1 MNPGPQSHTTP
12 LRSLPITLPGRF
24 YRTYPVEAPLGYAEE
39 TLSLALDR
47 TVFLIVDV
55 YGLGF
60 GDEPASPAV
69 PPIVQKYI
77 REVREVVVDHIVPAK
92 AAAKRLGIPI
102 VYLTNHL
109 SDTLG
114 PHSALREVSLRADD
128 VDLLQVWKEPSDYLA
143 HSKIV
148 APAQGEHLVKKQH
161 YSGFFDTNLDSLL
174 RSLNAYNLVTVGF
187 DSRVCLGST
196 VTDAM
201 YRNYRV
207 VVLRDAT
214 ATAEEVETAEGR
226 WANLLA
232 VRFIETHVGFT
243 CTTDE
248 WLAACAAAS

>member
-1 MNPGPQSHTTP
+1 MSPGSQTGPDPVKTLS
-12 LRSLPITLPGRF
+12 ITLPGRF
-24 YRTYPVEAPLGYAEE
+24 YRTFPVASPLGYAEDE
-39 TLSLALDR
+39 LDLALDR

-60 GDEPASPAV
+60 GDEPLSPAV

-77 REVREVVVDHIVPAK
+77 QDVHDVVVNHIVPAK

-109 SDTLG
+109 FD
-114 PHSALREVSLRADD
+114 ALSPSSELRQVSLRADD
-128 VDLLQVWKEPSDYLA
+128 VDLLEAWKEPSDYLA
-143 HSKIV
+143 HSKII
-148 APAQGEHLVKKQH
+148 APAEGEYLVKKQH
-161 YSGFFDTNLDSLL
+161 YSGFFDTYLDSLL

-187 DSRVCLGST
+187 DSRVCLGNT

-214 ATAEEVETAEGR
+214 ATAEETETADGR
-226 WANLLA
+226 WANFLA
-232 VRFIETHVGFT
+232 VRFIETHVGYT
-243 CTTDE
+243 CTTEE
-248 WLAACAAAS
+248 WLAACARDI